1 MFLRTTPRYSSKA
14 LNSNGFPRMDAAS
27 SEATQTG
34 DPLSILNRTDI
45 RIDYARAWA
54 RRGHPFGSPRRS
66 GSRKISSSCLLEFF
80 EPDQRATIRGDEW
93 CCDDQRPAQKKLC
106 PIGGRDEVRVPRVA
120 ISGTGSEA
128 IHDHQLSFM
137 LHYWPV
143 QCAPRFGDALR
154 GST

>member
-27 SEATQTG
+27 SEATHYQYSTA
-34 DPLSILNRTDI
+34 
-45 RIDYARAWA
+45 RIFELITPGHGRAGA
-54 RRGHPFGSPRRS
+54 TRLGRLAGLAVAKYLRRASSNFSSQISGQLFGGRVVLR
-66 GSRKISSSCLLEFF
+66 
-80 EPDQRATIRGDEW
+80 
-93 CCDDQRPAQKKLC
+93 RPASCTKMLC